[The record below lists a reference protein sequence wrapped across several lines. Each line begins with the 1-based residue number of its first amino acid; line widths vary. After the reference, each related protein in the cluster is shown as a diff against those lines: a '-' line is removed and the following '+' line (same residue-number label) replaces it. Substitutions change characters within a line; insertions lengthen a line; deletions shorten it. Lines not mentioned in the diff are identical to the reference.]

1 MYIIVGQGPEKM
13 RHGTLKTGHG
23 TQGGCTRL
31 AKTKVMATATARTTA
46 RSRVRVV

>member
-31 AKTKVMATATARTTA
+31 IGVFFT
-46 RSRVRVV
+46 